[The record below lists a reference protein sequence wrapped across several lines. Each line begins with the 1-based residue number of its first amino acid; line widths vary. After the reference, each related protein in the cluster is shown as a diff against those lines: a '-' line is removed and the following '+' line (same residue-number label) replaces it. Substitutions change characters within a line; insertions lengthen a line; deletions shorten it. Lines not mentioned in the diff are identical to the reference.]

1 MRKLN
6 KLKISIS
13 KINLYNNNNPFY
25 VKMDLEEKYNP
36 LINKFQFQLYPRD
49 VSIFRIRL
57 VTLKDERLWNSAS
70 TSERLPR

>member
-57 VTLKDERLWNSAS
+57 ITLKDERLWNSTS

>member
-13 KINLYNNNNPFY
+13 KINLYNNNNPLY

>member
-13 KINLYNNNNPFY
+13 KINLYNNNNPLY

-57 VTLKDERLWNSAS
+57 ITLKDERLWNSTS

>member
-13 KINLYNNNNPFY
+13 KINLYNNNNPLY

-57 VTLKDERLWNSAS
+57 VTLKDERLWNSTS

>member
-57 VTLKDERLWNSAS
+57 VTLKDERLWNSTS